1 MRKELKSFI
10 KKTRLA
16 YNIYFIL
23 GSLCLRILKYVVRT
37 NSQLI
42 LFVSYSGKKY
52 DDSPRVIFESMI
64 FDERFKNYKLV
75 WAFEEPANFN
85 VERAQ
90 KVKIDTLQYFL
101 IALKAR
107 CWITNVAMERGLSFK
122 GRETFYFNTWH
133 GSPIKKIGSD
143 VNIDNGA
150 FQTNLK
156 QFPLDVMLAQSEYD
170 AAIYQRVFNLPA
182 HVVRIEGFPRND
194 YLLNYERSKPGQI
207 RAALKIP
214 ENKKVI
220 LYAPTFR
227 EYIADADGNYLMV
240 PPLDLMNCK
249 QKLSKDYVLLIK
261 AHSAIGQ
268 SLKLKSNGFV
278 YDVSDYT
285 NLNELLIISDILISD
300 YSSIF
305 FDYSLLKRPMICFG
319 YDYYE
324 FIKKRGCYIDLK
336 MEFSESFVETEEDL
350 TKLLLTMDYGL
361 LIKQSERIREKYVQ
375 CAKNATCSSLKII
388 WDNIN

>member
-10 KKTRLA
+10 KHTRLA
-16 YNIYFIL
+16 YNIYYVL
-23 GSLCLRILKYVVRT
+23 GSLGLRVLKYIVRT
-37 NSQLI
+37 DSQLI

-52 DDSPRVIFESMI
+52 EDSPRVIFESML
-64 FDERFKNYKLV
+64 FDERFKNYRLV

-85 VERAQ
+85 VERAR

-122 GRETFYFNTWH
+122 GRRTFYFNTWH

-143 VNIDNGA
+143 VNIENGA

-170 AAIYQRVFNLPA
+170 AAIYRRVFNLPA
-182 HVVRIEGFPRND
+182 HVVKIEGFPRND
-194 YLLNYERSKPGQI
+194 YLLNYEKNKLGQI
-207 RAALKIP
+207 RTVLKIP
-214 ENKKVI
+214 ANKKVI

-227 EYIADADGNYLMV
+227 EYVADADGNYLMT
-240 PPLDLMNCK
+240 PPLDLMSCE
-249 QKLSKDYVLLIK
+249 QKLSNDYVILIK

-268 SLKLKSNGFV
+268 SLKLKNNGFV

-285 NLNELLIISDILISD
+285 DLNELLIISDILISD

-305 FDYSLLKRPMICFG
+305 FDYSLLRRPMICFG

-324 FIKKRGCYIDLK
+324 FIEKRGCYIDLK
-336 MEFSESFVETEEDL
+336 REFSESFVESEEEL
-350 TKLLLTMDYGL
+350 IRLLLTMDYER
-361 LIKQSERIREKYVQ
+361 LIKQSEKIQEKFVQ
-375 CAKNATCSSLKII
+375 CTKNATCNSLRII
-388 WDNIN
+388 WDNIK

>member
-1 MRKELKSFI
+1 MRKRFKNFI

-16 YNIYFIL
+16 YDIYFIL
-23 GSLCLRILKYVVRT
+23 GSLCLRVLKYVVRT
-37 NSQLI
+37 DSRLI
-42 LFVSYSGKKY
+42 LFVSYAGKKY
-52 DDSPRVIFESMI
+52 DDSPRVIFESML

-75 WAFEEPANFN
+75 WAFEKPAEFN
-85 VERAQ
+85 VERAR

-122 GRETFYFNTWH
+122 GRDTFYFNTWH

-143 VNIDNGA
+143 VNIGNGA
-150 FQTNLK
+150 FVSNSK
-156 QFPLDVMLAQSEYD
+156 QFPVDVMLAQSKYD
-170 AAIYQRVFNLPA
+170 AEIYQRVFNLPA
-182 HVVRIEGFPRND
+182 HVVRIEGSPRND

-227 EYIADADGNYLMV
+227 EYIADADGSYLMK
-240 PPLDLMNCK
+240 PPLDLINCK
-249 QKLSKDYVLLIK
+249 QKLSNDYVLLIR
-261 AHSAIGQ
+261 AHHAIGQ
-268 SLKLKSNGFV
+268 SLKLENNGFV
-278 YDVSDYT
+278 YDVSNYAD
-285 NLNELLIISDILISD
+285 LNELLIISDILVSD

-324 FIKKRGCYIDLK
+324 FIKKRGCYIDVRT
-336 MEFSESFVETEEDL
+336 EFPDSFVETEENL
-350 TKLLLTMDYGL
+350 IKLLLTMDYGL
-361 LIKQSERIREKYVQ
+361 LVKQSERIREKYVQ
-375 CAKNATCSSLKII
+375 CAGNATCSSLRII